1 MEHLLAK
8 LVKISMKL
16 IIGVLLALM
25 IYGEWKKGYFK
36 GVASYRKKLSFK
48 TCRGVFFAFLFLT
61 LFLIPFDPFFLDTI
75 QSFGRQVP
83 QIFTFGQWINRN
95 IHFWMILISLY
106 FLCVVCKKKGG
117 ATQVFDAILASAGA
131 GLVCHLLKFIF
142 LRARP
147 DSGHS
152 PFSFLN
158 AGGLWDNIKQFQS
171 FPSGDV
177 ALISGA
183 ASYFFFAV
191 KKLSL
196 RPFRWVVFLFP
207 LISALARVN
216 GDRHWLSDTVASLG
230 VALMVGR
237 LIWDYRKS
245 VLATCS
251 P

>member
-1 MEHLLAK
+1 MK
-8 LVKISMKL
+8 LV
-16 IIGVLLALM
+16 IGVLLALM

-36 GVASYRKKLSFK
+36 GVRNYRKNLSFK
-48 TCRGVFFAFLFLT
+48 TFRRGFFAFLFLI
-61 LFLIPFDPFFLDTI
+61 LLLIPFDPFFLHTI
-75 QSFGRQVP
+75 QSFGARYP

-106 FLCVVCKKKGG
+106 FLCTVCKKKGG

-131 GLVCHLLKFIF
+131 GLLCHLLKFVF

-158 AGGLWDNIKQFQS
+158 AGGLLDHVKQFQS

-183 ASYFFFAV
+183 ASYFFFAAQNS
-191 KKLSL
+191 SL
-196 RPFRWVVFLFP
+196 RPFRWVIFLFP
-207 LISALARVN
+207 LLSAMARVN

-230 VALMVGR
+230 IALMVGR
-237 LIWDYRKS
+237 WIWDYRKS
-245 VLATCS
+245 VLAAS
-251 P
+251 PP